1 MQDIIRKI
9 VEMDEEARRLKEQ
22 AEKEKL
28 ESEKSIAETKQKVHD
43 EFIERAKTRAAK
55 TTEAERDALDKSWQ
69 ETKLIHQEI
78 EKNLKSQYIQNKDK
92 WTDEIVK
99 RAKLTS

>member
-9 VEMDEEARRLKEQ
+9 VEMDEEARQLKEQ

-43 EFIERAKTRAAK
+43 DLIQRAKARAEKTTQVERA
-55 TTEAERDALDKSWQ
+55 ALDKSWQ
-69 ETKLIHQEI
+69 ETKLLHEEI
-78 EKNLKSQYIQNKDK
+78 ENNLKNHYVQNKDM
-92 WTDEIVK
+92 WIEEIVK

>member
-28 ESEKSIAETKQKVHD
+28 ESEKAIAETKQKVHD
-43 EFIERAKTRAAK
+43 EFIERAKARATK
-55 TTEAERDALDKSWQ
+55 NTEAERAALDKSWQ
-69 ETKLIHQEI
+69 ETKLIHQQI
-78 EKNLKSQYIQNKDK
+78 ENNLKNQYVQNKDK
-92 WTDEIVK
+92 WIDEIVK

>member
-22 AEKEKL
+22 AEKEKI
-28 ESEKSIAETKQKVHD
+28 ESEKAIAETKQKVHD
-43 EFIERAKTRAAK
+43 EFIERAKARAEK
-55 TTEAERDALDKSWQ
+55 NTQAERAALDKSWQ
-69 ETKLIHQEI
+69 ETKLLHEQVEN
-78 EKNLKSQYIQNKDK
+78 NLKNHYVQNKEK
-92 WTDEIVK
+92 WIEEIVK

>member
-22 AEKEKL
+22 AEKEKI
-28 ESEKSIAETKQKVHD
+28 ESEKAIAETKQKVHD
-43 EFIERAKTRAAK
+43 EFIERAKARAEK
-55 TTEAERDALDKSWQ
+55 NTQAERAALDKSWQ
-69 ETKLIHQEI
+69 ETKLLHEQI
-78 EKNLKSQYIQNKDK
+78 ENNLKNHYIQNKEK
-92 WTDEIVK
+92 WIEEIVK